1 MSPEHNATAAA
12 QAVRRTLWIVLVLN
26 ALVAAAKLIV
36 GLLSGTVSMVADGF
50 HATMD
55 MSSNVI
61 GLVSVQIAA
70 RPPDEDHPY
79 GHQRYETLATLA
91 IGGLMLVAAWEIL
104 QAALDR
110 LLYGGQPK
118 VTPVSFA
125 VMGGTLAVN
134 LAVTTYERRQGHK
147 LGSPILLADAA
158 HTASDIFVTL
168 SVLVSLVA
176 AALGF
181 PWVDVVVALVIVGAI
196 LRVGLGIVG
205 RSSDVLADRQVL
217 DPQAVRRV
225 LRDVAGVEQIVRVRS
240 RGPESAAHVDVDV
253 RIKPAVTADHAHA
266 IAETIRERV
275 HTAYPE
281 VAEVQVHFA
290 PQRDGATDYALEA
303 RAVADGLG
311 LGVHEVVAVPTRD
324 GVTLEM
330 HVEVSGGL
338 SLAEAHALVSQ
349 FEERLRARLPQVRE
363 VLTHIEPTNAHGP
376 LAHMDA
382 AEARA
387 LQERALAV
395 AQELYPEVGWHHVGI
410 RPTLGGYVVTMHCHL
425 PPQTRVE
432 EAHAVAERVETAIRS
447 AHPQIRRVTI
457 HTEPTPQ

>member
-1 MSPEHNATAAA
+1 MTRSADAVATT
-12 QAVRRTLWIVLVLN
+12 QGVRRTLWIVLVLN

-36 GLLSGTVSMVADGF
+36 GLLTGTVSMVADGF

-55 MSSNVI
+55 TFSNVI
-61 GLVSVQIAA
+61 GLISVQIAA

-110 LLYGGQPK
+110 LLNGGQPQ

-125 VMGGTLAVN
+125 VMFGTLAVN

-168 SVLVSLVA
+168 SVLASLSA

-181 PWVDVVVALVIVGAI
+181 PWVDIGVALVIVGAI

-205 RSSDVLADRQVL
+205 QSSGVLADQQML

-225 LRDVAGVEQIVRVRS
+225 LRDVPGVEQIVRVRS
-240 RGPESAAHVDVDV
+240 RGPQSAVHVDVDV
-253 RIKPAVTADHAHA
+253 RIKPSVTADHAHA
-266 IAETIRERV
+266 IAEAIRERV
-275 HTAYPE
+275 HGAYPE
-281 VAEVQVHFA
+281 VAEVQVYFA
-290 PQRDGATDYALEA
+290 PQHEGATDYALEA

-311 LGVHEVVAVPTRD
+311 LGVHELVAVPTRD
-324 GVTLEM
+324 GVRLEM
-330 HVEVSGGL
+330 HVEVRGGL

-349 FEERLRARLPQVRE
+349 FEERLRARLPEVRE
-363 VLTHIEPTNAHGP
+363 VLTHIEPLAAHGS
-376 LAHMDA
+376 LAAMDA

-387 LQERALAV
+387 LQEQALAI
-395 AQELYPEVGWHHVGI
+395 ARALYPEAGWHHARM
-410 RPTLGGYVVTMHCHL
+410 RPTLGGYVLTLHCYL

-457 HTEPTPQ
+457 HTEPSPQ